1 MTKVRLYRTKC
12 IGCNYCVELAPAY
25 WEMNESDGKVDL
37 LNSDEQNSVFEV
49 IITSDD
55 IDIMNDCVSVCP
67 TKAIRVE

>member
-37 LNSDEQNSVFEV
+37 LNSDEQNHVFEV

-55 IDIMNDCVSVCP
+55 INIMIDCVGVCP

>member
-37 LNSDEQNSVFEV
+37 LNSDGQNSVFEV